1 MIMLYE
7 GRETID
13 LGGLWEYQK
22 EKSQRT
28 IEEFMT
34 NELLQKEEWKPIQVP
49 NNWYLT
55 EIGDYFG
62 TIWFRTYFDSPD
74 CQCGEHIWLR
84 FGAVDYIA
92 DVWLNGEYLGKHEGI
107 FNPFEFDI
115 TDYLKKDEKNE
126 LLIRDSA
133 PRDETEYI
141 NAGQDKDTPLS
152 EPYQRHQAKAITQI
166 KGHMID
172 AMHRPGA
179 MTSFR
184 QDGNSAGIWDKV
196 ELVRR
201 PEKFIEYCKISTKL
215 VWKKDWVGDGQDKD
229 TGSAL
234 VSMDVTLNNQTDE
247 TVSGWLR
254 ACISPANF
262 DGEDNVIS
270 QREVVI
276 PPGRTIVKLA
286 VTVEDAKLWWTWD
299 HGYPNLY
306 NVKLSWQED
315 ETTIRF
321 GIKEVTYDEKR
332 GKWYLN
338 RKQIFLRGMRY
349 ISSLWMSEANMEMW
363 KTDFEKM
370 IDMNINSIRIGS
382 HVEKDGLYTLC
393 DELGLL
399 MWQVFPL
406 HYCVSDDDDLISRAS
421 DMMRDLGMML
431 TNHACMGMWSVY
443 KEPEIYLLPDK
454 PNNYFRLCQILKET
468 LKSIDPNRWIHL
480 GDYRE
485 GVMNIMLGCCNDGDI
500 DVHDL
505 NIPPNIVEFGS
516 QSIPCKDTLK
526 TFIPEDKLW
535 PPHWDTWEY
544 WGLFYSNTFKY
555 GKVKLGNSLDEFI
568 ENTQIY
574 EAESVKDQIE
584 FLRQKKYDPVSS
596 MYLYY
601 WSDACPMI
609 GSGLLDYYRRPYK
622 VYDFMKKVYTPVL
635 VSIEPCLHPYC
646 LGREKIF
653 SSGTTFTGR
662 VWLINDNYHNI
673 DDAKLSWKVM
683 DCETGEILAH
693 NSFHLNI
700 LADSAEIPDHIVLPL
715 KEEWEGH
722 HCRVDMR
729 ITTDKKVLSE
739 NDFKFT
745 IAKRENP

>member
-7 GRETID
+7 GRQTID
-13 LGGLWEYQK
+13 LGGLWEYK
-22 EKSQRT
+22 
-28 IEEFMT
+28 
-34 NELLQKEEWKPIQVP
+34 KEETDRTAEAFRTGELMDPEGWRPIQVP

-62 TIWFRTYFDSPD
+62 TIWFRTSFQTPAKKKN
-74 CQCGEHIWLR
+74 EHIWLR

-92 DVWLNGEYLGKHEGI
+92 DVWLNGEYLGNHEGI

-115 TDYLKKDEKNE
+115 TDYLQEGAENE
-126 LLIRDSA
+126 LLVRDSA

-141 NAGQDKDTPLS
+141 NAGTDRDTPLS

-184 QDGNSAGIWDKV
+184 QDGNSAGIWDQV
-196 ELVRR
+196 ELVKR
-201 PEKFIEYCKISTKL
+201 PDKFIEYAKISTRIVL
-215 VWKKDWVGDGQDKD
+215 KKDWAGDGQDKD

-234 VSMDVTLNNQTDE
+234 VSMDVTLNNQTDAP
-247 TVSGWLR
+247 VKGSLR
-254 ACISPANF
+254 ALILPANF
-262 DGEDNVIS
+262 EGDDRVVSG
-270 QREVVI
+270 REIVV
-276 PPGRTIVKLA
+276 PPGRTTVKLA

-299 HGYPNLY
+299 HGYPHLY
-306 NVKLSWQED
+306 QVTLSWQED

-321 GIKEVTYDEKR
+321 GIKEVEYDEKH
-332 GKWYLN
+332 GIWYLN
-338 RKQIFLRGMRY
+338 KKKIFLRGMRY
-349 ISSLWMSEANMEMW
+349 ISSLWMSEAGMEMW
-363 KTDFEKM
+363 KPDFEKM
-370 IDMNINSIRIGS
+370 IRMNINSIRIGS
-382 HVEKDGLYTLC
+382 HVERDGVYTLC

-421 DMMRDLGMML
+421 DMIRDMGMML

-468 LKSIDPNRWIHL
+468 LKSVDPVRWVHL

-485 GVMNIMLGCCNDGDI
+485 GVMNIMLGCCNDGDV

-505 NIPPNIVEFGS
+505 NVPPNIVEFGS
-516 QSIPCKDTLK
+516 QSIPCMETLK
-526 TFIPEDKLW
+526 TFIPEDKMW

-544 WGLFYSNTFKY
+544 WGLFYSNTFKF
-555 GKVKLGNSLDEFI
+555 GKVKLGDSIEEFI
-568 ENTQIY
+568 ENTQNY
-574 EAESVKDQIE
+574 EAESVKEQIE
-584 FLRQKKYDPVSS
+584 FLRQKKYDPVST

-622 VYDFMKKVYTPVL
+622 VYDYMQQVYTPVL
-635 VSIEPCLHPYC
+635 VCLEPCIHPHR
-646 LGREKIF
+646 LGREKVF
-653 SSGTTFTGR
+653 APGRSFTGR
-662 VWLINDNYHNI
+662 VWLINDHYETI
-673 DDAKLSWKVM
+673 QDARLSWKVT
-683 DCETGEILAH
+683 DLETEEVLAENAFYLDILP
-693 NSFHLNI
+693 
-700 LADSAEIPDHIVLPL
+700 DSAEIPDHIVLPL
-715 KEEWEGH
+715 REEWDGH
-722 HCRVDMR
+722 KCSVDMSV
-729 ITTDKKVLSE
+729 TKDTEVLSE
-739 NDFKFT
+739 NWANFT
-745 IAKRENP
+745 VAKGD

>member
-7 GRETID
+7 GRPAVD
-13 LGGLWEYQK
+13 LSGVWKYK
-22 EKSQRT
+22 
-28 IEEFMT
+28 
-34 NELLQKEEWKPIQVP
+34 KEETEKDLKHYMEEDLLNPEDWRDIQVP

-62 TIWFRTYFDSPD
+62 VIWFRTEFETP
-74 CQCGEHIWLR
+74 CFNKTEHVWLR
-84 FGAVDYIA
+84 FGGLDYIG
-92 DVWLNGEYLGKHEGI
+92 DVWLNGEYLGHHEGI
-107 FNPFEFDI
+107 FNPFEFDV
-115 TDYLKKDEKNE
+115 TDILKQDGANE
-126 LLIRDSA
+126 LLVRDSA

-141 NAGQDKDTPLS
+141 NSGLDKDTPLS

-184 QDGNSAGIWDKV
+184 QDGNSGGIWDKV
-196 ELVRR
+196 ELIIR
-201 PEKFIEYCKISTKL
+201 PEKFIEYCKISTKKI
-215 VWKKDWVGDGQDKD
+215 WKKDWTGDEQDKD
-229 TGSAL
+229 TGAAL
-234 VSMDVTLNNQTDE
+234 VSMDITLNNQTDQA
-247 TVSGWLR
+247 VSGKLR
-254 ACISPANF
+254 AFITPANF
-262 DGEDNVIS
+262 EDEDNFTS
-270 QREVVI
+270 LRDVVI
-276 PPGRTIVKLA
+276 PPGRSTVKLVA
-286 VTVEDAKLWWTWD
+286 TVEDAKLWWTWD
-299 HGYPNLY
+299 HGFPHLY

-315 ETTIRF
+315 EATIRF
-321 GIKEVTYDEKR
+321 GIKEVSYDEKH

-338 RKQIFLRGMRY
+338 GKQIFLRGMRY

-363 KTDFEKM
+363 KPDFEKM
-370 IDMNINSIRIGS
+370 LHMNINSIRIGS
-382 HVEKDGLYTLC
+382 HVEKDGLYSLC

-406 HYCVSDDDDLISRAS
+406 HYCVSDDDDLIARAS
-421 DMMRDLGMML
+421 DMIRDMGMML

-443 KEPEIYLLPDK
+443 KEPEVYQLPDK

-468 LKSIDPNRWIHL
+468 LKSVDPVRWVHL

-485 GVMNIMLGCCNDGDI
+485 GVMNIMLGCCSDGDT

-505 NIPPNIVEFGS
+505 KIPPNIVEFGS
-516 QSIPCKDTLK
+516 QSIPCMETLK

-544 WGLFYSNTFKY
+544 WGLFYSNTFNF
-555 GKVKLGNSLDEFI
+555 GKVKLGDSLEEFI
-568 ENTQIY
+568 ENTQTY

-584 FLRQKKYDPVSS
+584 FLRQRKYDPVSS

-622 VYDFMKKVYTPVL
+622 VYDYMQKVYTPVL
-635 VSIEPCLHPYC
+635 VCAEPSLHPYR

-653 SSGTTFTGR
+653 YPGKTFTAR
-662 VWLINDNYHNI
+662 VWLINDNYYEI
-673 DDAKLSWKVM
+673 PDALLSWSVL
-683 DCETGEILAH
+683 DETSGEILAE
-693 NSFHLNI
+693 NQFRLKI
-700 LADSAEIPDHIVLPL
+700 LADSAEIPDHVVLPL
-715 KEEWEGH
+715 HKDWEGH
-722 HCRVDMR
+722 SCRLKMK
-729 ITTDKKVLSE
+729 IATDKEVLSE
-739 NDFKFT
+739 NYFDFK
-745 IAKRENP
+745 IGDIKK